1 MSFFKRFVGFALCL
15 TALLI
20 VVSSC
25 GVSKAKLEK
34 AQQRINALKAKGV
47 PDSGLSEAIVLLYD
61 AREAN
66 NKEDWGRAGK
76 SGKEM
81 MKVIARA
88 EDLYNQK
95 IVSMKPEVDN
105 MRQQVA
111 AARKDF
117 TNLQLKKLDSLAA
130 KADSFY
136 TINWMLQ
143 AYDHAQIAV
152 DAISRL
158 KFDEQRSNELKPRL
172 PGTWICLNETK
183 SKANK
188 DINAVEKKIFTFNP
202 DFSVKLIEN
211 KKGQSATFLKE
222 DWEFQSYG
230 KWDVTGDTICLFINR
245 FVALKQDFTKG
256 SVDSVIMARC
266 AESGG
271 APEDCKYS
279 KKDIHWKLEPGPRY
293 DSTITDHSQD
303 RYVTFAD
310 LQADFKKQ

>member
-1 MSFFKRFVGFALCL
+1 MSFFKRLCVLALCL

-20 VVSSC
+20 LVSGC

-34 AQQRINALKAKGV
+34 AQQRIDALKAKGV

-76 SGKEM
+76 SGKDM

-88 EDLYNQK
+88 EDLYSVKINQL
-95 IVSMKPEVDN
+95 KPEVDN
-105 MRQQVA
+105 MRQQIA

-117 TNLQLKKLDSLAA
+117 TNLQLHKLDSLSA
-130 KADSFY
+130 KVDSFY
-136 TINWMLQ
+136 NINWMLQ
-143 AYDHAQIAV
+143 AYDHAQIAIT
-152 DAISRL
+152 AISRL
-158 KFDEQRSNELKPRL
+158 KFDEQRAAELKPRL
-172 PGTWICLNETK
+172 PGTWVCINETK

-188 DINAVEKKIFTFNP
+188 DINATEKKEFIFNP
-202 DFSVKLIEN
+202 DFSVKLIESKN
-211 KKGQSATFLKE
+211 GQSATFLKE

-245 FVALKQDFTKG
+245 FVALKQDFIKG
-256 SVDSVIMARC
+256 SVDSVLMAKC

-271 APEDCKYS
+271 EPEDCKYS
-279 KKDIHWKLEPGPRY
+279 KKDIHWKTEAGPRY
-293 DSTITDHSQD
+293 DSTIADHSQD

-310 LQADFKKQ
+310 LQQDFKKR